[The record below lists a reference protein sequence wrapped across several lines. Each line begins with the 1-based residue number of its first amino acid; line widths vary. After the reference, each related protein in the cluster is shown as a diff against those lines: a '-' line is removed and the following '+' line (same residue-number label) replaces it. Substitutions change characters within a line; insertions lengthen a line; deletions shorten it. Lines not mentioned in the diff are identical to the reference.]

1 MGLDHNVQLGLF
13 TYLSDQSSDPVP
25 CFVST
30 FGDNSPGH
38 EFKSPFEASDGGGTH
53 SGLRE

>member
-38 EFKSPFEASDGGGTH
+38 EFKSPFEASDGGGTR
-53 SGLRE
+53 SGLGE